1 MFSAPIHNA
10 FSVRNHDFVSENIF
24 LYFFLQSRGIQ
35 LSKKSNDIKIA
46 SPVNSV
52 EFLEQIFFF
61 GTKKKDRE
69 YIRTY
74 PFKGMFLFVKPKIRG

>member
-46 SPVNSV
+46 SLVNSV
-52 EFLEQIFFF
+52 EFLEQIFFCVY
-61 GTKKKDRE
+61 KKKDRE

-74 PFKGMFLFVKPKIRG
+74 PFKS